1 MKKKYKGII
10 LAGGTGSRLYPI
22 TQGTS
27 KHLLSVY
34 DKPMIYYPLSLLMLC
49 GIRDIL
55 IISRPEYINQ
65 YERIFNDGSSLG
77 ITVDYKI
84 QSNANGIPEAFKIG
98 EEFIGDDN
106 VMLILGDNLFY
117 GNQLTKTVLSAM
129 KKNQGAT
136 IFAQHVDDPS
146 GFGVVNLDKNN
157 KVISIEEK
165 PESPKSSYAVTGLYL
180 YESGVVKLSK
190 KLIPSKRNETEIS
203 DLNNLYL
210 KNKKLNCEFFGRG
223 YTWLDTGSPDNL
235 HEASRFVQSVQKRQ
249 GFIIACLEEIAL
261 NNGWIDKE
269 SIKKKFIS
277 NNYNA
282 YTNYLLKII
291 E

>member
-1 MKKKYKGII
+1 
-10 LAGGTGSRLYPI
+10 
-22 TQGTS
+22 
-27 KHLLSVY
+27 
-34 DKPMIYYPLSLLMLC
+34 MLC

-180 YESGVVKLSK
+180 YESELLSFQ
-190 KLIPSKRNETEIS
+190 
-203 DLNNLYL
+203 
-210 KNKKLNCEFFGRG
+210 KN
-223 YTWLDTGSPDNL
+223 
-235 HEASRFVQSVQKRQ
+235 
-249 GFIIACLEEIAL
+249 
-261 NNGWIDKE
+261 
-269 SIKKKFIS
+269 
-277 NNYNA
+277 
-282 YTNYLLKII
+282 
-291 E
+291 